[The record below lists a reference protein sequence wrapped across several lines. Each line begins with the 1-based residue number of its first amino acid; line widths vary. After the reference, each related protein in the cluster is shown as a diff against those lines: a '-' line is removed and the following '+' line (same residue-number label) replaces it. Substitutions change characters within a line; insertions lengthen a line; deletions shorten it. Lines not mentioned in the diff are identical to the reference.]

1 MQDLDLC
8 KQLLGLTGPWQVEA
22 VEVDQPSNRLDI
34 YIGFGTAG
42 KKGVFSSGGQNRCPE
57 CHTELPRTGEFE
69 AITLRHLPV
78 AGLRTYL
85 HVPPNGAV
93 ECDQIDCI
101 CMRDWMA
108 STTKFT
114 QAMEDHIIQALQHA
128 STNQMAGK
136 LAGVSSSEAREI
148 SEATGVVPSGQAT
161 TAEPAAAAE
170 TSDSNEFAI
179 EETGNVPGASHNGW
193 QRLINGELS
202 LQTDSVALRM
212 LLQRIRSNLEKNP
225 SQQTRLAGA
234 QSLRQFFLKNQ
245 QLLHR
250 EIEMLSSEEPAF
262 SSGEATSEA
271 GSSGL
276 PPESAAVWQQL
287 INDELRL
294 DTRVVGLQMMIQRVR
309 QSIEQKPTEGNKL
322 AGARILRQFFAKH
335 QSRLANEISQLTG
348 RPSQPA
354 SAAPATAVTAS
365 ATTDNKTLPG
375 ERDPVWQKLISGDIT
390 IDSDVISLKM
400 LLQRVRQAVDR
411 NPAEGNRIAAA
422 KILRQYFEKNR
433 SKHAAEI
440 SQLQAGAS
448 ATSAHAAITADSL
461 PPEDHPN
468 WQRLINGDIALHTD
482 TVSLRM
488 LLERIR
494 QAIASKPTDA
504 NRIAGARML
513 RQYFAK
519 NQHRHGN
526 EIAALAGAD
535 SGVQETAD
543 TAEDEHSSTVPGIK
557 DPSWQRLIN
566 GELQIMTDA
575 VGLRM
580 MLERIRLSIEN
591 NPSEASRLAGAR
603 ILRQYFIKNQ
613 SKHRAELEQLKT
625 AEVGEEI

>member
-8 KQLLGLTGPWQVEA
+8 KQLLGLTDPWQVEA

-34 YIGFGTAG
+34 YIGFGVAG
-42 KKGVFSSGGQNRCPE
+42 RKGLFGGGGQNRCPE
-57 CHTELPRTGEFE
+57 CHTELPRTGDFE
-69 AITLRHLPV
+69 AITLRHLPM

-85 HVPPNGAV
+85 HVPPSGAV
-93 ECDQIDCI
+93 ESDQIDCI

-128 STNQMAGK
+128 TTNQMAGK

-148 SEATGVVPSGQAT
+148 SEATGVVPSGQAAE
-161 TAEPAAAAE
+161 AEPAAAAE
-170 TSDSNEFAI
+170 ASGSHEFAI
-179 EETGNVPGASHNGW
+179 EETGQVPGASHNGW

-212 LLQRIRSNLEKNP
+212 LLQRIRSNLEKDP

-250 EIEMLSSEEPAF
+250 EIEMLTGEEPAF
-262 SSGEATSEA
+262 SGGEAASEDSS
-271 GSSGL
+271 SSGL

-335 QSRLANEISQLTG
+335 QSRLTNEISQLTG
-348 RPSQPA
+348 RPAP
-354 SAAPATAVTAS
+354 SAAPAAATTESAAS
-365 ATTDNKTLPG
+365 AATDNKALPS

-411 NPAEGNRIAAA
+411 NPSESNRIAAA
-422 KILRQYFEKNR
+422 KMLRQYFEKNR
-433 SKHAAEI
+433 NKHAAEI

-448 ATSAHAAITADSL
+448 AASAHASVTAESL

-482 TVSLRM
+482 AVSLRM

-494 QAIASKPTDA
+494 QAIASKPTET
-504 NRIAGARML
+504 NRLAGARML
-513 RQYFAK
+513 RQYFVK

-535 SGVQETAD
+535 SSVSATAD
-543 TAEDEHSSTVPGIK
+543 TGEDEHSSIIPGIE

-580 MLERIRLSIEN
+580 MLERIRLSIEQ
-591 NPSEASRLAGAR
+591 NPSEASRLAGAK
-603 ILRQYFIKNQ
+603 ILRQYFIKHQN
-613 SKHRAELEQLKT
+613 KHRAELEQLR
-625 AEVGEEI
+625 AA